1 MKTLM
6 LLMALACASLQVNAQ
21 TTEKNK
27 VSESYA
33 GKSDKK
39 PLLECEDSFTKWLG
53 KVERNTNS
61 LVQPFQPLNELLIP
75 INKISKD
82 LSPTIKLI
90 ALNPKNNE

>member
-1 MKTLM
+1 M

-21 TTEKNK
+21 TTEINK
-27 VSESYA
+27 VTESNI

-61 LVQPFQPLNELLIP
+61 LVQPFQPLTELLIP
-75 INKISKD
+75 IKNISKD
-82 LSPTIKLI
+82 LSPTIKLV